1 MQNLVSLVAKRRLRT
16 ASVLQQGGGVRSFG
30 IDLQGGKGN
39 ANNFPDSAP
48 TLCAI
53 SHGTPNATLL
63 FAEVPRFPFRPVTAR
78 EVRRD
83 GKDSKHTT
91 TR

>member
-1 MQNLVSLVAKRRLRT
+1 M
-16 ASVLQQGGGVRSFG
+16 RSFG

-39 ANNFPDSAP
+39 ANNFQDTAP

-53 SHGTPNATLL
+53 SHGTPNAALL
-63 FAEVPRFPFRPVTAR
+63 FAEVPRFPFRPAKAR
-78 EVRRD
+78 DVRRD
-83 GKDSKHTT
+83 GKDSKRTT

>member
-1 MQNLVSLVAKRRLRT
+1 MRAI
-16 ASVLQQGGGVRSFG
+16 G

-39 ANNFPDSAP
+39 ANNFPDTAP

-53 SHGTPNATLL
+53 SHGTPNAALL
-63 FAEVPRFPFRPVTAR
+63 FAEVPRFPFRPVKAR
-78 EVRRD
+78 DVRREE
-83 GKDSKHTT
+83 KNSKRTT